1 MTIFVAPSWSA
12 PLPNECDADVLQD
25 VLDAVVKGR
34 FGQVERVKGIARAGA
49 GWIHFDVAGGRSTM
63 AAFAPGAGE
72 APRVVAI
79 GKSVDK
85 ARLSA
90 AFAACAAA

>member
-1 MTIFVAPSWSA
+1 MTSWTA
-12 PLPNECDADVLQD
+12 DFERECDADQLQD
-25 VLDAVVKGR
+25 VLDAITQGR
-34 FGQVERVKGIARAGA
+34 FGQVERVKGIARAGN

-63 AAFAPGAGE
+63 AAFAPGADE

-79 GKSVDK
+79 GRSVDK

-90 AFAACAAA
+90 AFAACEAA